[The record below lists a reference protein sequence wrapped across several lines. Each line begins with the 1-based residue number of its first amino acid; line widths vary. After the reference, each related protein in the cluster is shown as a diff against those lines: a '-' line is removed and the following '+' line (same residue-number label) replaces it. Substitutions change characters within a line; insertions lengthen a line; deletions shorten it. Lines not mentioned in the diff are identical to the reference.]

1 MRTESLLAAYQK
13 TAEVNRLRMQRLD
26 EVLVDFESSGVQV
39 VPLKGMDLLGRA
51 YDGLMGLRPMVD
63 VDLLFHRTDLP
74 AIERI
79 LGVRGFRSRAD
90 GNPSYLSH
98 DNVLAL
104 DMVSEVWYRQDS
116 EAVWGRLVPR
126 KVAGRSRPSIHPE
139 DSLVYLLA
147 HQTVHRGRLS
157 SSFAQDIA
165 ALLEAEED
173 SIDWHEVLQQI
184 RDCHLQV
191 PVFYGLSYV
200 RDAGCERVPGWV
212 LEALRPAGSQRLT
225 AFFYRRLL
233 SEQGVAELGH
243 LLLVLRH
250 PDFKGTLSALR
261 EKLFPSA
268 EFLDLRYGEQTR
280 PRRLWTRISRPVRL
294 LYGGFIL
301 LCRAGW
307 RVLRPSDA

>member
-116 EAVWGRLVPR
+116 EAVC
-126 KVAGRSRPSIHPE
+126 
-139 DSLVYLLA
+139 
-147 HQTVHRGRLS
+147 QTVHRGRLS
-157 SSFAQDIA
+157 SRFAQDIA

-301 LCRAGW
+301 LCRASW
-307 RVLRPSDA
+307 RVLRPSNA